1 MILQIAKLNATF
13 IPLTV
18 QEIDGSPSV
27 SKVKNITF
35 NGATL
40 TDLLNGRVL
49 VTVAGGAGS
58 AAGSS
63 GAIQFNN
70 SGALGASSNLSW
82 NNGISALI
90 VNGAITGTSLTI
102 NTPSG
107 TPDGSSV
114 LTINQN
120 YSRNVQFPAGGGMS
134 TAQTVTAG
142 SFYGITGQGT
152 VFRNNSTITFNA
164 GDNSFADVAIS
175 RSGPGVL
182 KLWNSNTGTVAS
194 GSLELV
200 NLSAN
205 GNVDITNSLRFPVR
219 TGKTW
224 RPVISHDYTNGN
236 FDIEYNGQTPGNTNS
251 DPGTLLRLNSSGNI
265 TTFTKPGDGTGL
277 ALGCTFGHRTTQM
290 HGYLALFPRAPYG
303 NLVIQG
309 FDTDGTYQQFRVQ
322 NYTSSFGRVPM
333 GVSQTTAHMSL
344 YGDGTTDLLRGFS
357 SDGSTVVTSISANG
371 AIMTSGTRPST
382 VLITAKGAA
391 SQTANLQEWQNN
403 AGTVLSLV
411 DASGNFGIGTT
422 SPLANL
428 HIERDSVA
436 EDNSDML
443 ILKNNSQSTYPY
455 SGIVFDTNKNSGGN
469 YINFKTNGTLRGQIS
484 YAGSGNALQLINS
497 DNGPLTLQTN
507 NTERMRIDSA
517 GNVGIG
523 TSSPARKLHITQAM
537 RLEPLGG
544 TQPAS
549 PSRGDLYSDND
560 TGTLCYYDGS
570 AWVPVAGGTMTCN

>member
-1 MILQIAKLNATF
+1 
-13 IPLTV
+13 
-18 QEIDGSPSV
+18 
-27 SKVKNITF
+27 
-35 NGATL
+35 
-40 TDLLNGRVL
+40 
-49 VTVAGGAGS
+49 
-58 AAGSS
+58 
-63 GAIQFNN
+63 
-70 SGALGASSNLSW
+70 
-82 NNGISALI
+82 
-90 VNGAITGTSLTI
+90 
-102 NTPSG
+102 
-107 TPDGSSV
+107 
-114 LTINQN
+114 
-120 YSRNVQFPAGGGMS
+120 
-134 TAQTVTAG
+134 
-142 SFYGITGQGT
+142 
-152 VFRNNSTITFNA
+152 
-164 GDNSFADVAIS
+164 
-175 RSGPGVL
+175 
-182 KLWNSNTGTVAS
+182 
-194 GSLELV
+194 
-200 NLSAN
+200 
-205 GNVDITNSLRFPVR
+205 
-219 TGKTW
+219 
-224 RPVISHDYTNGN
+224 
-236 FDIEYNGQTPGNTNS
+236 
-251 DPGTLLRLNSSGNI
+251 
-265 TTFTKPGDGTGL
+265 
-277 ALGCTFGHRTTQM
+277 M

-570 AWVPVAGGTMTCN
+570 AWVPVAGGSMTCN